1 MKDPIQYDPLT
12 GLPDR
17 AYLWSLLKDT
27 LNQVRRNASS
37 SGVLLIEIND
47 IHGIR
52 ELVGEEGADEF
63 LGLMASRVKNC
74 LWDLDSAVHFED
86 DKFVIVANSIQK
98 QEDIHIVMTKV
109 HDYLALE
116 CEIGGNKISPSTS
129 IGIVLV
135 PTDATEADE
144 VMTSA
149 NTALHMAKTKGGNCY
164 CYFNQELGE
173 RIAEQEVIK
182 ASILETLAK
191 ESFVLVL
198 QPKIDTKTRAICGV
212 EALVRMRD
220 SEGNIVTP
228 DEFIPVAE
236 NSNLILKIGDWVLTK
251 AQSISSEWKAQEID
265 LPISVNISDVQFKN
279 GAAFLSTLH
288 KLAAE
293 KGNNAD
299 NIILEISENIITH
312 DVALASALMSEI
324 KSYGYKI
331 SIDGFGSGFSSL
343 SVLRDLKVDEIKI
356 DRHFLNDVPDD
367 EKSTAILKSIIM
379 LGKSMDFRVVV
390 MGVESEE
397 QFEILKE
404 HHCDEFQGFLISEP
418 IEEAEFV
425 DWHDNYK
432 A

>member
-1 MKDPIQYDPLT
+1 MIDPIQYDPIT

-27 LNQVRRNASS
+27 LIQIRRNASS

-47 IHGIR
+47 LHGIG
-52 ELVGEEGADEF
+52 ELVGEGGKGEF
-63 LGLMASRVKNC
+63 LQLMASRLKNC

-86 DKFVIVANSIQK
+86 NKFVIVANSIQK

-109 HDYLALE
+109 RDYLALD
-116 CEIGGNKISPSTS
+116 CEIGGIKISPSTS

-135 PTDATEADE
+135 PTDSVEADE
-144 VMTSA
+144 IMTSA
-149 NTALHMAKTKGGNCY
+149 STAKPKGDDSF
-164 CYFNQELGE
+164 CYFNQDLGE

-182 ASILETLAK
+182 ASILETLAT

-236 NSNLILKIGDWVLTK
+236 NSNLILKIGDWVLAKTQ
-251 AQSISSEWKAQEID
+251 AISAEWKAQGID

-279 GAAFLSTLH
+279 GASLLSTLH
-288 KLAAE
+288 DLTASD
-293 KGNNAD
+293 GNNAD
-299 NIILEISENIITH
+299 NVILEISENIITH

-324 KSYGYKI
+324 KSYGYKL

-356 DRHFLNDVPDD
+356 DRHFLNDVPAD

-404 HHCDEFQGFLISEP
+404 HNCDEFQGFLISEP
-418 IEEAEFV
+418 IEEENFAN
-425 DWHDNYK
+425 WYKNYK
-432 A
+432 V